1 MNQFFHL
8 ILQLLLLMEWQVR
21 LFYLIHFIEQDK
33 SAETYKIVLD
43 TIMKI
48 ENHWLENEVVLQ
60 QIITNFVVIAE
71 FRKED
76 HLLIIV

>member
-1 MNQFFHL
+1 
-8 ILQLLLLMEWQVR
+8 MEWQVR
-21 LFYLIHFIEQDK
+21 LVYLIHVIEQDN

>member
-1 MNQFFHL
+1 
-8 ILQLLLLMEWQVR
+8 MEWQVR

-48 ENHWLENEVVLQ
+48 ENHWLENEAVLQ

-71 FRKED
+71 FRKEY
-76 HLLIIV
+76 HSLIIV

>member
-1 MNQFFHL
+1 
-8 ILQLLLLMEWQVR
+8 MEWQVY
-21 LFYLIHFIEQDK
+21 LFYLFHSIEQDK
-33 SAETYKIVLD
+33 SVETYRIVLD
-43 TIMKI
+43 TIKKI
-48 ENHWLENEVVLQ
+48 ENHWLENEIVLQ

>member
-1 MNQFFHL
+1 
-8 ILQLLLLMEWQVR
+8 MEWQVR